1 VRAGQNAARA
11 ALSRILTYQNYS
23 FVKSAHRTR
32 LVFFTPLVGTQPA
45 MRLPLSTSIDS
56 IGWGHANAA
65 VPSSA
70 DLRDTKRIK
79 TRGKRRS
86 FWRPFVATGK

>member
-23 FVKSAHRTR
+23 FVKSAHRTL
-32 LVFFTPLVGTQPA
+32 LVFFTPLVGTRPA

-56 IGWGHANAA
+56 IGWGHENAA
-65 VPSSA
+65 EPSSA
-70 DLRDTKRIK
+70 DLRHKENK
-79 TRGKRRS
+79 N
-86 FWRPFVATGK
+86 WRKKEELLAAVCIATGK